1 MPYEL
6 SLSFFL
12 NLKTKENPG
21 LEFPNLHGLFYTGH
35 TVATLWHASLF
46 KQVAFWNL
54 QRSPNFII
62 QQK

>member
-1 MPYEL
+1 MNFMPYEL

-35 TVATLWHASLF
+35 TVATL
-46 KQVAFWNL
+46 
-54 QRSPNFII
+54 
-62 QQK
+62 